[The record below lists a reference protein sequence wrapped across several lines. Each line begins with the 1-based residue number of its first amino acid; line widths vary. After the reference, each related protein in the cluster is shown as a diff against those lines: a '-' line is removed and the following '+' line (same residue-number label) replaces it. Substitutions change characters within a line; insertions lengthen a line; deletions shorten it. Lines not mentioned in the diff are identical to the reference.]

1 MAEFDSTKG
10 AFYLV
15 AMIIGTMMLMML
27 LGMGTCTWL
36 SVTGH
41 PMPVCSD
48 LKDFAKEIIT
58 MAFTA
63 AIAFAGGRMSAPH
76 PPPPRLPERDDGV
89 RVMSVVPQ
97 HRRSKPVPKYQG
109 KDVQV
114 RDLKKE
120 DAKFGSRFNEATP
133 QVIVKHSDGREE
145 VVAKDQLEG
154 GDDQGQGAG
163 AGQAKPGGQGGQGSQ
178 GGQGRQST

>member
-1 MAEFDSTKG
+1 MAEFDSARG

-15 AMIIGTMMLMML
+15 AMIIGTMMLTML

-63 AIAFAGGRMSAPH
+63 AIAFAGGRMSAPTL
-76 PPPPRLPERDDGV
+76 PPPRLPEREPDQ
-89 RVMSVVPQ
+89 RVSPVVPQ

-145 VVAKDQLEG
+145 VVAKDQLAG
-154 GDDQGQGAG
+154 GDDQGQ
-163 AGQAKPGGQGGQGSQ
+163 AKPGQGGSQ
-178 GGQGRQST
+178 GGQGGTGQGRQAT